1 MRTCFRLCGRR
12 VSSPLVLAAVAALA
26 AAEALAA
33 ALAAATEV
41 PGATRAARHVG
52 RLRLALTVVV
62 HRVELHLVALSLYLS
77 VRPRAAGA
85 GPGGLLRPVPARCY
99 YSTAISLPA
108 SPAPFPGRVARRDA
122 TRRDA
127 AGRGGPGDGR
137 PPCVCAR
144 ALRSIYRECIF

>member
-62 HRVELHLVALSLYLS
+62 HRVELHLVALHEDLLIRHV
-77 VRPRAAGA
+77 VRMDEDVLGPVARGDEAVALDVVEELHSAGA
-85 GPGGLLRPVPARCY
+85 AHGRLGPFVP
-99 YSTAISLPA
+99 SL
-108 SPAPFPGRVARRDA
+108 S
-122 TRRDA
+122 
-127 AGRGGPGDGR
+127 
-137 PPCVCAR
+137 
-144 ALRSIYRECIF
+144 